1 MLLKAAE
8 TDEKRLELFFWM
20 WTLKEAYTKA
30 IGSGLG
36 FDFQRVDFDPV
47 RLVLLVDGTMP
58 HGWRFHMF
66 TVTDG
71 EDRYLGVIAE
81 FVNDSRTTEIIPEGS
96 KHEWLTILD
105 AAPFAENTIC
115 KLISYA

>member
-1 MLLKAAE
+1 MLKTAE

-30 IGSGLG
+30 LGLGLG

-47 RLVLLVDGTMP
+47 KLVVLVDGRAP

-71 EDRYLGVIAE
+71 DDRYLGVMAE
-81 FVNDSRTTEIIPEGS
+81 FVDDIRTTEVISEGPNPG
-96 KHEWLTILD
+96 WLTILD
-105 AAPFAENTIC
+105 AVSFTESTIC
-115 KLISYA
+115 KWRS